1 MYSAARQQEGRLAHL
16 AIAGPLQYKL
26 VKHFRARVNVKKSS
40 EPLMDSELLQ
50 LGTKFA
56 GIFSKEHLIDFP
68 FNQEDDLKTMQ
79 ERLMF
84 FSQRGKVFKYDLL
97 KRELTLQ
104 PVGNQMQLL
113 DFFQ

>member
-1 MYSAARQQEGRLAHL
+1 
-16 AIAGPLQYKL
+16 
-26 VKHFRARVNVKKSS
+26 
-40 EPLMDSELLQ
+40 
-50 LGTKFA
+50 
-56 GIFSKEHLIDFP
+56 
-68 FNQEDDLKTMQ
+68 MQ